1 MFDNRQS
8 EKNDRMTLLVVD
20 DNNIAY
26 VATPSNFWTVADGNV
41 QGIDC
46 AESNDLMVYSGKSW
60 VSPSSL
66 YLPKPPIDLL
76 DTLRNDLHSGG
87 LLYVSNDATIHTV
100 QFTDPAN
107 ASNLNVFNNDR
118 LVPYM
123 SIPNRLIFD
132 NVATIT
138 NNANYT
144 PTMTFTFNANFASGC
159 YLLTF
164 AQQLEAIN
172 ESGTN
177 VVREQTSVNTTIRYG
192 SSNLQIIYTTVPLNG
207 QYLFNLAIM
216 INLPQPLS
224 SLTFTTTFRSGWSAD
239 RQCDPSQ
246 STCHARVEMIEM
258 RYEPY

>member
-1 MFDNRQS
+1 
-8 EKNDRMTLLVVD
+8 MTLLVVD

-76 DTLRNDLHSGG
+76 DTLRNELHSGG

-132 NVATIT
+132 DVATIT
-138 NNANYT
+138 NNTNYT
-144 PTMTFTFNANFASGC
+144 PTMTFTFNANFASGS

-192 SSNLQIIYTTVPLNG
+192 SSNLQTIYTTVPLNG